1 MPIGPHQDVPFDH
14 LSDRDLLIEV
24 RNDTRWIRASVNDH
38 EDRLRSVERERNW
51 IRGAL
56 GIMGTAIGA
65 HIKGWL
71 G

>member
-1 MPIGPHQDVPFDH
+1 MPTGSRQDVPSDH

-24 RNDTRWIRASVNDH
+24 RNDTRWIRESVNDH
-38 EDRLRSVERERNW
+38 ESRLRSVERERNW
-51 IRGAL
+51 IRGAI

-65 HIKGWL
+65 HFKGWL